1 MRQRALLASC
11 LSAVG
16 RAIDERCDLVEGEV
30 EHVVEDGGEPFG
42 GSPGLEHDEEGETD
56 RVGKQAAPVSRK
68 KSVGEATVLSCGS
81 SENSYIRYS
90 APQRTYVC
98 FQC

>member
-1 MRQRALLASC
+1 MSWRTEASRSAGSQR
-11 LSAVG
+11 
-16 RAIDERCDLVEGEV
+16 
-30 EHVVEDGGEPFG
+30 F
-42 GSPGLEHDEEGETD
+42 EHDEEGETD

-68 KSVGEATVLSCGS
+68 KSVAKQPFYAVAHQK
-81 SENSYIRYS
+81 NIRYS